1 MDMLPDD
8 VHVRVSFNLCL
19 VDGPLSQLMAAAQ
32 WRLTYRV
39 VEVLAPEGVE
49 KKYAARKK
57 KKKTGSGKR
66 SKLCSEA
73 REGQICTLL
82 CIKLNHSRGKT
93 GKSGTGVWQQ

>member
-57 KKKTGSGKR
+57 KKKQEAARDQSCVPRRAKGKYV
-66 SKLCSEA
+66 LYCA
-73 REGQICTLL
+73 
-82 CIKLNHSRGKT
+82 
-93 GKSGTGVWQQ
+93 